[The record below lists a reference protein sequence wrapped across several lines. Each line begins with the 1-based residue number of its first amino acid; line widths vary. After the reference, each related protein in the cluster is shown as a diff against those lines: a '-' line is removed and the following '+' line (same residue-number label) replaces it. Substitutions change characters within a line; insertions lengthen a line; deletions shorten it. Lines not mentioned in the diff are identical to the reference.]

1 MWFLYYGHFRVSVI
15 NVTAGSHIKICP
27 SIDTTSLRHL
37 SSPTG
42 AQEAPLAVLVKSIT
56 VVLLVV
62 GDVSR
67 PKLLNVK
74 LPAGVLIATLDD
86 PSVAGLT

>member
-1 MWFLYYGHFRVSVI
+1 MWFLYYGHFRGSVVK
-15 NVTAGSHIKICP
+15 VTAGSHIKICP
-27 SIDTTSLRHL
+27 SLDTTSLRHL

-56 VVLLVV
+56 VVLLE
-62 GDVSR
+62 GVSR
-67 PKLLNVK
+67 PKLVNVK
-74 LPAGVLIATLDD
+74 LPAGVLIATLED